1 MNTHDEDDI
10 PVTVSSG
17 NVFADL
23 GLPNA
28 DELLVKADLAIAI
41 KRELDVRG
49 WTQQQAADHVFMTQP
64 QISKIRSLKT
74 DEFSISRLQEV
85 LRYLGV
91 DVEIALHKRD
101 DGGIGTLRVLQA

>member
-1 MNTHDEDDI
+1 MSEYGDRVIEG
-10 PVTVSSG
+10 SG

-23 GLPNA
+23 GLSNS

-41 KRELDVRG
+41 KKELDARG
-49 WTQQQAADHVFMTQP
+49 WTQQVAAERVFLTQP
-64 QISKIRSLKT
+64 QISKIRRMKT
-74 DEFSISRLQEV
+74 GEFSVAKLQEV

-91 DVEIALHKRD
+91 DVDIHLHKRE